1 MTSWFSIKTEVAI
14 DLLKGILYV
23 FQVIN
28 MRSLS
33 KINLSESQY
42 RYQIAASAS
51 AIKVFST
58 GDSLKAENYA
68 GCQKRLVKLQ
78 EFI

>member
-1 MTSWFSIKTEVAI
+1 MTPWFFIKTEVAT

-23 FQVIN
+23 FQVLN

-33 KINLSESQY
+33 KINLSEKLY
-42 RYQIAASAS
+42 HYQIAASAS

-58 GDSLKAENYA
+58 DDSSKAENYA
-68 GCQKRLVKLQ
+68 VYQKRLVKLQ
-78 EFI
+78 